1 MADARRK
8 AISAMKWLSSR
19 GPQREIRKSWL
30 LRTAGALDRKFAG
43 SGAYSLSEFGEYLQ
57 IRVSGQ
63 IFLWPK
69 DAPHHGI
76 LQILSEI
83 FLPDHPHQYLYGQTQ
98 ITADDVVLDIGAC
111 EGAFSA
117 FVTSRCKRVI
127 AVEPSRTM
135 CDLIPALFALRNE
148 PSPLL
153 LNCLLGSEPST
164 AYFLE
169 NKSNPG
175 ASCITSTP
183 EPGAYEVPVKTLD
196 EIVEAL
202 EHKPTFI
209 KCDAEGAEPAIFN
222 GGKRFL
228 SRYRP
233 KLAITTYHN
242 DGDFAQMHSLLTSLN
257 YNVEGK
263 GLFYSPGLGT
273 LRIQMIH
280 AW

>member
-19 GPQREIRKSWL
+19 GPEREMRKSWL
-30 LRTAGALDRKFAG
+30 LRTAGTLDRKFAG
-43 SGAYSLSEFGEYLQ
+43 SGACSFSEFGEYLQ
-57 IRVSGQ
+57 ISVNGQ

-69 DAPHHGI
+69 DAPRHGI

-117 FVTSRCKRVI
+117 FVTSRCKQVI

-135 CDLIPALFALRNE
+135 CALIPALFALRHE
-148 PSPLL
+148 PAPLL
-153 LNCLLGSEPST
+153 LNCLLGSEPSS
-164 AYFLE
+164 AYFVE

-183 EPGAYEVPVKTLD
+183 QPGAYEVPIRTLD
-196 EIVEAL
+196 EIVESL

-209 KCDAEGAEPAIFN
+209 KCDAEGAEPDIFS

-242 DGDFAQMHSLLTSLN
+242 DGDFAQMHSLLTSLITTSRAR
-257 YNVEGK
+257 GCSTR
-263 GLFYSPGLGT
+263 L
-273 LRIQMIH
+273 
-280 AW
+280 A